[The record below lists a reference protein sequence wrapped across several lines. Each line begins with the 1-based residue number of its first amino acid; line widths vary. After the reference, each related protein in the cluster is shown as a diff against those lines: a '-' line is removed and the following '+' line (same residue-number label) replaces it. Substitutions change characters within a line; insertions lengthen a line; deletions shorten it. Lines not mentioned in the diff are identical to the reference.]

1 MTQGNAHFLLWY
13 KTVCYTLTF
22 FLNIAALSSTQMVSS
37 HLLECLVCSRS
48 TDCMQGMLM
57 GHGKSVSLGKQA

>member
-37 HLLECLVCSRS
+37 SPLRVL
-48 TDCMQGMLM
+48 
-57 GHGKSVSLGKQA
+57 SLQQEY